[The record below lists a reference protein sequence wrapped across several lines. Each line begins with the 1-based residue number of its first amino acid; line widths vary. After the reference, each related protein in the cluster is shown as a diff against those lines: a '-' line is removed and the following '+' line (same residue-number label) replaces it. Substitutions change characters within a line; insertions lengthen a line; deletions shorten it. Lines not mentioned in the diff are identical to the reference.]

1 VAGLVGWRRLLWVA
15 PLWTCCRR
23 YVAIEAPLA
32 SPAPSSS
39 PVSSPEDADPPVA
52 GGLEVEDLGLESLG
66 ELPRITPLV
75 SLEEARRRLAD
86 GHACK
91 LFRRGGKPV
100 HYRWVALEPMRL
112 PLRGLVFVPEPSDY
126 VSLEVCTRPDARGGG
141 IQSAT
146 VAWSTEHA
154 RQMGR
159 TRKVAFVA
167 WWNRPSLRA
176 ACRYGGFRV
185 AGALTQWGI
194 GPWRHNSATGR
205 VRLEGENVRL
215 APEPLSEA

>member
-1 VAGLVGWRRLLWVA
+1 M
-15 PLWTCCRR
+15 P
-23 YVAIEAPLA
+23 EPSP
-32 SPAPSSS
+32 SPA
-39 PVSSPEDADPPVA
+39 DALRA
-52 GGLEVEDLGLESLG
+52 AGLEVEDLERESLG
-66 ELPRITPLV
+66 ELAVINPLV
-75 SLEEARRRLAD
+75 SLEEARRRLTD

-91 LFRRGGKPV
+91 LFRRAGRPV

-112 PLRGLVFVPEPSDY
+112 PLPGLVFEPQPSDY
-126 VSLEVCTRPDARGGG
+126 VSLEVCTRPDERGGG

-154 RQMGR
+154 RQMRR

-194 GPWRHNSATGR
+194 GPWRYNTATGR
-205 VRLEGENVRL
+205 VRLDGERVRL
-215 APEPLSEA
+215 APDGQARE